1 MAAVIVDVGSS
12 KCLVAEADKE
22 DSLTDLEEKNKIDAI
37 KFDKTPNSTF
47 LSSGTIS
54 QTPENKVLTI
64 NAAVSSNL
72 IDGLQVSKQ
81 EPDCHNETQSLNV
94 AELNE
99 STISSYNGK
108 WRLGKRGRPP
118 KIKEYLL
125 KNKLPHCSDIQE
137 KSVTNLHNTVEHNV
151 SVQDKTSKSRT
162 KSHKSKHMSL
172 KCSAVHEKENQIIL
186 NESDKT
192 QELPVLC
199 VNGHL
204 DDCAAITKLESYQAN
219 DVNHSNYLIDTKF
232 NSLSMSDYNN
242 CEISKNSS
250 PKVMSDV
257 LRTENIGDSFTQS
270 PNSSPE
276 DQLRS
281 RYGRLRKKRELS
293 PDMESIP
300 LVRKRNLKGDT
311 SVIHHSLENS
321 HTNSILETFPKPEE
335 RLSGNSFDNRLVENS
350 KFEADSSLL
359 KKDDRSLI
367 QHQEFPLEQNNSVSP
382 HFIENSSAPSQ
393 SLHPVEYL
401 DNNVTRQRC
410 LSIAPEDEKEV
421 PAEWI
426 IGDLLWSKISGH
438 PWWPCMVSFDP
449 IQGIYTKVVRVR
461 TLARVYHVQYFGHEA
476 QHGWTV
482 PSCVMAYEGKEKFE
496 EHVKNFIA
504 SMNKKTTKNRNKLL
518 AKFKITPA
526 RKKAWELAVE
536 EAEDALKMTRAERKQ
551 ELTFQY
557 VMPKSKKNAADVG
570 KCKIESSQ
578 VIKNGKAK
586 THSNKCS
593 PKEKLKHKQPKE
605 GTAKRNKKVCSSKIQ
620 GQRATEDRKA
630 KKKQNNVKTSSKA
643 RERGSFFVFCKKHLH
658 EKQLQHPDL
667 SSAALEDLLQQEWA
681 LMTDMQKARY
691 KSRFTVGKLTNG
703 HISGDN
709 KMKIRSIKDFKLK
722 KKLNKM
728 KKIKGSTSKTAYRR
742 YNTKMQHT
750 VKSIDYHG
758 KIPEKDMEI
767 KDTVEKQ
774 ESESNSNTVAQEL
787 GNGEQIIATIV
798 RQERVCQIC
807 EKVGDVVIC
816 KGPCLQSFHQSCLG
830 LTHLP
835 STFMCDECITG
846 KHTCFVC
853 KETEDNVQKCLIST
867 CGRFYHER
875 CLLKYPLT
883 SKIEGRGLTCPL
895 HACHSCVADNPKQS
909 RSSRARYIRCI
920 RCPTA
925 YHMGDGC
932 IAAGSVTLSPTQM
945 ICANHFYPKKGKQ
958 YQTHVNV
965 NWCFICSVGG
975 SLICCESC
983 PSAFHAE
990 CLDIKAPEDSYFCE
1004 DCEMRKHPRYG
1015 DIIWVKLGPYRWWP
1029 AEICHPTS
1037 VPLNI
1042 QKLEHDIGEFA
1053 IKFFGSHEYY
1063 WTHRGRVFLFQEG
1076 DKGSKEKAPYRQL
1089 AKVFLKAV
1097 EEANEAFNTWRIARE
1112 ARSLEAG
1119 KSSKP
1124 PPYKYIKTNKPVGK
1138 VQIYA
1143 ADPLSLNR
1151 CECDPKSSNPCG
1163 NETDCLNQMLMFE
1176 CHPSVCPAGDLC
1188 QNQRFQKRQYV
1199 PAAPFRVEDRGWGLQ
1214 ALRDIKKGEFV
1225 IEYVGELIDEEECQ
1239 KRLKQMHEEN
1249 DTNFYFL
1256 TIDKDRI
1263 IDAGPKGNLSR
1274 FMNHSCQPNC
1284 ETQKWTVNGDT
1295 RVGLFA
1301 TCDIPAGSEL
1311 TFNYNLEC
1319 RGNEKTKC
1327 VCGAPNCSGFIGVRP
1342 KTAALIL
1349 HEKRAKENVKKKKR
1363 KSQVPKHE
1371 DECFRCREGG
1381 EILMCDRKGCPKAYH
1396 LNCLNLTKPPYGKW
1410 ECPWHHCDECGKTS
1424 VMLCAECPNS
1434 FCKEHGTPD
1443 NILFVD
1449 GCFFCTE
1456 HKEDMNSEANGSLTV
1471 NLTVSGASRCS
1482 VQQ

>member
-12 KCLVAEADKE
+12 NCLVVEADSE
-22 DSLTDLEEKNKIDAI
+22 GSLLTDLEEKNKIDAI
-37 KFDKTPNSTF
+37 KFAKTSNSTF

-54 QTPENKVLTI
+54 QTPENKVLAI
-64 NAAVSSNL
+64 NGVVSSNL
-72 IDGLQVSKQ
+72 IDGLQVPKR
-81 EPDCHNETQSLNV
+81 EPDYQNKTQSLNV

-99 STISSYNGK
+99 SIIPSYNGK

-125 KNKLPHCSDIQE
+125 KNKWPQSSEIQE
-137 KSVTNLHNTVEHNV
+137 KGTTNLHNTVEHNA
-151 SVQDKTSKSRT
+151 SVQEKISKSRT
-162 KSHKSKHMSL
+162 KSHKSKHISL
-172 KCSAVHEKENQIIL
+172 KCSAIHEKENQIIL
-186 NESDKT
+186 NESDDKK
-192 QELPVLC
+192 ELPVPC

-204 DDCAAITKLESYQAN
+204 DDCAAITKLDSFQDN
-219 DVNHSNYLIDTKF
+219 DVNLSNHPLDATF
-232 NSLSMSDYNN
+232 NSLSVSDYNN
-242 CEISKNSS
+242 CQISKNSS

-270 PNSSPE
+270 PSSSPE
-276 DQLRS
+276 DQPRS

-300 LVRKRNLKGDT
+300 LVRKRSLKGDT
-311 SVIHHSLENS
+311 PKMRHSLENS
-321 HTNSILETFPKPEE
+321 HTISILETFPKPKESSNE
-335 RLSGNSFDNRLVENS
+335 NSFDNGLVENGN
-350 KFEADSSLL
+350 FEANSFLV
-359 KKDDRSLI
+359 KKDDSPLI
-367 QHQEFPLEQNNSVSP
+367 QHQEFPVEQKNSPLSP
-382 HFIENSSAPSQ
+382 HVVENSSISSQ
-393 SLHPVEYL
+393 SVHPIEYL
-401 DNNVTRQRC
+401 DNNVTKQRH
-410 LSIAPEDEKEV
+410 LSITAEDEKEV

-482 PSCVMAYEGKEKFE
+482 PSCVMAYEGKDKFE

-504 SMNKKTTKNRNKLL
+504 SVHKKNTKNRNKLL

-536 EAEDALKMTRAERKQ
+536 EAEDALKMSRAERKQ

-557 VMPKSKKNAADVG
+557 VMPKPKKNSVDIDE
-570 KCKIESSQ
+570 CKLENSH
-578 VIKNGKAK
+578 VTKNGKAK

-593 PKEKLKHKQPKE
+593 PKEKLKQKTPKE
-605 GTAKRNKKVCSSKIQ
+605 GPAKKNKKVCSSKIQ
-620 GQRATEDRKA
+620 GRTAAEDRKA
-630 KKKQNNVKTSSKA
+630 EKKQKHIKQTSSKA
-643 RERGSFFVFCKKHLH
+643 HERGNFFVFCKKHLH

-667 SSAALEDLLQQEWA
+667 TSSALEDLLKQEWA
-681 LMTDMQKARY
+681 LMTDIQKARY
-691 KSRFTVGKLTNG
+691 KSRFTLGKLNNG

-709 KMKIRSIKDFKLK
+709 KMKIQGIKNFKLN
-722 KKLNKM
+722 KKLNNL
-728 KKIKGSTSKTAYRR
+728 KKIKGSTSKTAYRIHDA
-742 YNTKMQHT
+742 KIQGT
-750 VKSIDYHG
+750 VESIVSHG
-758 KIPEKDMEI
+758 KITEKDME
-767 KDTVEKQ
+767 VERK
-774 ESESNSNTVAQEL
+774 ESESNGNTVTQEL
-787 GNGEQIIATIV
+787 GDGEQTIATIA

-807 EKVGDVVIC
+807 EKVGDVIIC

-835 STFMCDECITG
+835 SAFMCDECTTG
-846 KHTCFVC
+846 KHICFVC
-853 KETEDNVQKCLIST
+853 KETEGNVRKCLIST

-925 YHMGDGC
+925 YHMGDSC
-932 IAAGSVTLSPTQM
+932 IAAGSVTVSPTQM

-965 NWCFICSVGG
+965 NWCFICSIGG

-990 CLDIKAPEDSYFCE
+990 CLDIKAPEGSYFCE

-1015 DIIWVKLGPYRWWP
+1015 DIVWVKLGPYRWWP

-1042 QKLEHDIGEFA
+1042 KKLEHDIGEFPSN
-1053 IKFFGSHEYY
+1053 FFGSHEYY

-1097 EEANEAFNTWRIARE
+1097 EEANE
-1112 ARSLEAG
+1112 
-1119 KSSKP
+1119 
-1124 PPYKYIKTNKPVGK
+1124 TNKPIGK
-1138 VQIYA
+1138 VQIYT
-1143 ADPLSLNR
+1143 ADLLSLNR

-1163 NETDCLNQMLMFE
+1163 NETDCLNHMLMFE

-1214 ALRDIKKGEFV
+1214 ALRDVKKGEFV

-1301 TCDIPAGSEL
+1301 ICDIPAGSEL

-1349 HEKRAKENVKKKKR
+1349 QEKRAKENVVKKKKR

-1396 LNCLNLTKPPYGKW
+1396 LNCLSLTKPPYGKW

-1424 VMLCAECPNS
+1424 VMLCVECPNS

-1443 NILFVD
+1443 NILVVD
-1449 GCFFCTE
+1449 GHFYCTD
-1456 HKEDMNSEANGSLTV
+1456 HKEDTKSEVNDSPAA
-1471 NLTVSGASRCS
+1471 NLTDEENNPS
-1482 VQQ
+1482 